1 MTQVNSKP
9 LNTPLRLIRKLQNDK
24 KQKESKKT
32 KTSHQAQNRK
42 QRKFLFFHDLQQLPI
57 NRQNCKSK
65 PPKPAPLLQNNHR
78 TTYHTTIDYLKA
90 YHFFTAKE
98 KSASC
103 QHEADKMQIY
113 ICPNVSV
120 PINVADTTLLHQS
133 TSHRNKS
140 YIRKIQPK
148 STYTS
153 VDIAG
158 ESRTERHYS

>member
-1 MTQVNSKP
+1 MTQVNPKP
-9 LNTPLRLIRKLQNDK
+9 PNTPLRFTRKPQNKK

-90 YHFFTAKE
+90 YHFLQQKKNLHLSSMMQTRCRFIYMPKRFSSYQCSRYHTA
-98 KSASC
+98 S
-103 QHEADKMQIY
+103 
-113 ICPNVSV
+113 
-120 PINVADTTLLHQS
+120 
-133 TSHRNKS
+133 
-140 YIRKIQPK
+140 PK
-148 STYTS
+148 
-153 VDIAG
+153 
-158 ESRTERHYS
+158 HFPQK